1 MMSMFLFAIFVT
13 NLIVALLILWCTNK
27 ERINSH
33 RFDEIEKQLG
43 VIEKRVDGAYD
54 TLAAIAKEN
63 VDTQKIPRIYIT
75 ETKRT

>member
-1 MMSMFLFAIFVT
+1 
-13 NLIVALLILWCTNK
+13 
-27 ERINSH
+27 
-33 RFDEIEKQLG
+33 LG